1 MIEAERIT
9 KAVINVLED
18 TGVAYMLVGSFSSNM
33 YGIPRSTK
41 DADFVID
48 VVDRTVMPKLMKS
61 LDTLLEF
68 DPQTSFE
75 GIGGSIRHE
84 AVARTSFP
92 FRVEFFERSNDD
104 FAMARFERRV
114 RFFSSVFGRE
124 VWIPTPEDVV
134 VQKLR
139 WGRTKDLNDAR
150 DVMAVQGSSLNHT
163 YIEDWCRKLG
173 RLEVYQQ
180 VRATVPNI

>member
-18 TGVAYMLVGSFSSNM
+18 TKVPYMLVGSFSSNM

-41 DADFVID
+41 DADFVVD
-48 VVDRTVMPKLMKS
+48 VADRTVMPGLMKA
-61 LDTLLEF
+61 LEDILEF

-84 AVARTSFP
+84 AVARAAFP
-92 FRVEFFERSNDD
+92 FRVEFFERTNEE
-104 FAMARFERRV
+104 FALARFERRV
-114 RFFSSVFGRE
+114 RFYSSVLGRE

-139 WGRTKDLNDAR
+139 WARPKDQLDAR
-150 DVMAVQGSSLNHT
+150 DVMSVQGALLDYT

-173 RLEVYQQ
+173 RFEVYQQ
-180 VRATVPNI
+180 VRATVPDI